1 MDANKLIDTINGKL
15 VHKKYQDLHWTG
27 TFNDYL
33 DLVIENP
40 AIARTAFQR
49 IFDMIYG
56 YGFTKYI
63 EYKNRTPVF
72 FPKIF

>member
-15 VHKKYQDLHWTG
+15 VHEKYQDLHWTG

-33 DLVIENP
+33 GLVIENP

-49 IFDMIYG
+49 IYDMIYS

-63 EYKNRTPVF
+63 
-72 FPKIF
+72 

>member
-1 MDANKLIDTINGKL
+1 MDANKLIDTINGKM

-33 DLVIENP
+33 GLVIENP

-49 IFDMIYG
+49 IFDMIYS
-56 YGFTKYI
+56 YGTQS
-63 EYKNRTPVF
+63 T
-72 FPKIF
+72 